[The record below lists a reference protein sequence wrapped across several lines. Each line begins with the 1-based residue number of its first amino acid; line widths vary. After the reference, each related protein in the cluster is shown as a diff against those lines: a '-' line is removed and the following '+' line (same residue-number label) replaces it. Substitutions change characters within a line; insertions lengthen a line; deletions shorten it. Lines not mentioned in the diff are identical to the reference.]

1 MFFYI
6 YWSECVFFGNG
17 GNARFS
23 KTSTGNIRV
32 CETVSGFA
40 MKPLVSVIIP
50 TFNQRPDFLLSA
62 VNSVLKQSFEDI
74 ELVVS
79 DNHSDNRV
87 ADVLVGI
94 DDKRVRLVSPPTH
107 IPMIHHFAF
116 AADQAKGEFLSF
128 LASDDWV
135 YPDWL
140 SLLLPE
146 LIANPQVSFGFGEI
160 ENVHHQSLDKVR
172 YVYRED
178 GMTSGVFGAD
188 VMLPIVARFD
198 KTSGWM
204 VGDVIRTDA
213 YRECGGILRDNL
225 SYCADFALAM
235 RLMEVGDVL
244 YVNKRVAKNRSWSP
258 NDGKQGGSRL
268 IDAISDMN
276 SLYELLES
284 NEVLMR
290 KAHKDKAFIARAKRA
305 KGRLLCLQLLEEVS
319 QRKLTTGETKLAAE
333 GIRRIWS
340 GYEIDFLL
348 SLTLKPMP
356 HALMLVRPAAL
367 YFLQNPE

>member
-1 MFFYI
+1 
-6 YWSECVFFGNG
+6 
-17 GNARFS
+17 
-23 KTSTGNIRV
+23 
-32 CETVSGFA
+32 
-40 MKPLVSVIIP
+40 
-50 TFNQRPDFLLSA
+50 
-62 VNSVLKQSFEDI
+62 
-74 ELVVS
+74 
-79 DNHSDNRV
+79 
-87 ADVLVGI
+87 
-94 DDKRVRLVSPPTH
+94 
-107 IPMIHHFAF
+107 
-116 AADQAKGEFLSF
+116 
-128 LASDDWV
+128 
-135 YPDWL
+135 
-140 SLLLPE
+140 
-146 LIANPQVSFGFGEI
+146 
-160 ENVHHQSLDKVR
+160 
-172 YVYRED
+172 
-178 GMTSGVFGAD
+178 
-188 VMLPIVARFD
+188 
-198 KTSGWM
+198 M

-276 SLYELLES
+276 SLYDLLES

-340 GYEIDFLL
+340 GYEINFLL

-367 YFLQNPE
+367 YLSLIHI